1 MCAVATKTCPQAR
14 PGAPV
19 YETDH
24 KPLTVL
30 GIRALNTLPIDATE
44 TLDMVKIPAGA
55 RILDCVVWGDAAMG
69 CTDIDVGLF
78 RTSDF
83 STAIDDDGL
92 IEEANINTTPYTAR
106 WTGKAVEIQVGNAQT
121 YESVVRVTA
130 RAGNMTDAKTL
141 YCAVTYIMP

>member
-1 MCAVATKTCPQAR
+1 MAVATKTCPQAT

-19 YETDH
+19 YTTDH

-30 GIRALNTLPIDATE
+30 GIRATGTLPIDANE

-55 RILDCVVWGDAAMG
+55 RILDCVVWGDTAMG

-78 RTSDF
+78 KTSDF
-83 STAIDDDGL
+83 STVIDEDGL
-92 IEEANINTTPYTAR
+92 IEAGNINTAPYCAR

-121 YESVVRVTA
+121 YESVVRLTA
-130 RAGNMTDAKTL
+130 QAGNMTDAATL